1 MQGTE
6 STPGWG
12 AKLPHAAVQ
21 LDSCS
26 AAPEPVHKQDI
37 KKKKMD
43 GDLNRHQRHTANQ
56 QTHAKMLNINNHQ
69 ENATQNHKENFPGA
83 EAVKTLH
90 SQ

>member
-1 MQGTE
+1 
-6 STPGWG
+6 
-12 AKLPHAAVQ
+12 
-21 LDSCS
+21 
-26 AAPEPVHKQDI
+26 
-37 KKKKMD
+37 MD

>member
-1 MQGTE
+1 MLQCNWT
-6 STPGWG
+6 
-12 AKLPHAAVQ
+12 HALQ
-21 LDSCS
+21 LLNQCTN
-26 AAPEPVHKQDI
+26 KI
-37 KKKKMD
+37 KKKKKMD